1 MRDGNERLLDIL
13 EAIEEIER
21 HAARGRDIF
30 LQDGR
35 SGGTVRNDVPPRND
49 CPQDRSLRRHQAS
62 RREHSEREHR

>member
-30 LQDGR
+30 CKMAGAGAP
-35 SGGTVRNDVPPRND
+35 SGTTFPLGTTVRRTGV
-49 CPQDRSLRRHQAS
+49 
-62 RREHSEREHR
+62 